1 MMKKEKSK
9 KKSLVIMYIILGI
22 SIAGILTF
30 GIWLGVDHYLDRQSQ
45 NFYTSIVEGI
55 EIRPRSSGSRAV
67 AQSPAENGD
76 ESSVVRSSDEVR
88 EGDWVSFV
96 DFDELAQRFS
106 GIIGWIRLEGTA
118 INYPIMQG
126 ADNSFFLY
134 HLPDGT
140 RHRSGSIFMDFRN
153 APDFSDRNTILYGHM
168 SRTDDMFGA
177 LKHFRRQEFYD
188 ANYVMY
194 IHTPERDYQLVIFAV
209 HLVNS
214 AVEQPRITFRDD
226 EHFSEYLSDI
236 RGRSMVSSD
245 VEVSV
250 DDKIVTLAT
259 CAYDFTNA
267 RLVVIGKLV
276 PF

>member
-1 MMKKEKSK
+1 MIKKEKSK

-67 AQSPAENGD
+67 AQSPAENED
-76 ESSVVRSSDEVR
+76 ESSDVQSSDEVR

-126 ADNSFFLY
+126 TDNSFFLY

-177 LKHFRRQEFYD
+177 LKYFRRQEFYD

-236 RGRSMVSSD
+236 RSRSMVSSD

-276 PF
+276 QF